1 MQSQVL
7 WLEQSSPLIVWIMIY
22 DDDDGEEQSYTLVV
36 GADRI
41 VAVQCEEVAT
51 YRLAAAPTR
60 PLMHQTGCGK
70 VRLVDTTFVTL
81 SPA

>member
-1 MQSQVL
+1 
-7 WLEQSSPLIVWIMIY
+7 MIY
-22 DDDDGEEQSYTLVV
+22 DDDDGEDQSDTLVV

-41 VAVQCEEVAT
+41 VAVQCEELAT
-51 YRLAAAPTR
+51 YRLAADPTR

-70 VRLVDTTFVTL
+70 VRLVGTSFVTL